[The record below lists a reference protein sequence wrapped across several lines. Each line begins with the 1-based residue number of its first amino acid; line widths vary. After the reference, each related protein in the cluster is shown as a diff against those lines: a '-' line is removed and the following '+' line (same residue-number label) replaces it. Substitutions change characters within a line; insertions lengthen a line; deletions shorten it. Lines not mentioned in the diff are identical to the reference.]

1 MGAFAVQEVGWTAVR
16 RDFQTI
22 ESVVVL
28 NNSKAI
34 GDNPCDRNLERRCV
48 TGRQR
53 LWFIVRAHSRIERII
68 PSKE

>member
-1 MGAFAVQEVGWTAVR
+1 MKVGAFAVQEVGWMAVR
-16 RDFQTI
+16 KDFQTI

-48 TGRQR
+48 TGRQ
-53 LWFIVRAHSRIERII
+53 
-68 PSKE
+68 